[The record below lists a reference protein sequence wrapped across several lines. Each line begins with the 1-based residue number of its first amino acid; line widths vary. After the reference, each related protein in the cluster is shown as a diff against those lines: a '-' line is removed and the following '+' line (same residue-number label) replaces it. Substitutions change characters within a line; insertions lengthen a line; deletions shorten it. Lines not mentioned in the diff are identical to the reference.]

1 MKRNLKRIG
10 YLLTITIV
18 LVSFIDM
25 LNNACAQG
33 PGQSLDWSIKAN
45 KTAFYAGEP
54 ILLTLNIRSTGTQE
68 EKVNFGMDGLE
79 AFSMEIHDSNNI
91 IVSKGD
97 KIQRFGVSRVGTLLV
112 TPGETGQKSIVL
124 NRWCSTLLPPGQYRV
139 VCRID
144 RPGKFYFEKIKSGD
158 QIVVVTKRH
167 YEPMTVLELDIQI
180 IEMDRVRFKEMLETL
195 VGFEVKPEAKS
206 KREWLTERDIARE
219 LLALTESELA
229 IPYQLQLLRT
239 DPYTWFGPDA
249 INSLVKSGTLEAAR
263 GLVQIIEDPSI
274 YTVDVESIF
283 IDGVYRLRE
292 TGKAEIIN
300 ATDEFVAKYK
310 RPVLAKPND

>member
-45 KTAFYAGEP
+45 KSAFYPGEP

-79 AFSMEIHDSNNI
+79 AFSMEIRDSNNI

-124 NRWCSTLLPPGQYRV
+124 NRWCSTLLSPGQYRV
-139 VCRID
+139 ICNIEYRL
-144 RPGKFYFEKIKSGD
+144 RSES
-158 QIVVVTKRH
+158 KRKEGSEVFKAGPIH
-167 YEPMTVLELDIQI
+167 RKQLKLDIQI
-180 IEMDRVRFKEMLETL
+180 IELDRVRFKEMLETL

-292 TGKAEIIN
+292 TGKVEIIN